1 MNFLIG
7 LAAKLIEKLVMFF
20 ANMLAKFII
29 EKKEEQKEHDKVE
42 ENLKKVKESKTQDER
57 RKNVENLLNGD

>member
-42 ENLKKVKESKTQDER
+42 ENLKKVKESKTPDER